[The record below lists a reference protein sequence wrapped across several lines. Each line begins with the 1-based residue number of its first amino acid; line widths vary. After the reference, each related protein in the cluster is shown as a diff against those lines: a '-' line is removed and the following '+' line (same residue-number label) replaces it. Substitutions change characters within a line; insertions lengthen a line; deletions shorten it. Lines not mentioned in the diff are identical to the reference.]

1 MRKGLRR
8 LEEQLEELE
17 KKEKAL
23 LVVERLY
30 AVWERAFREVRR
42 ARVEKINEAM
52 NLVWR
57 RLYLN
62 LYADYDE
69 VELKVEE
76 TNRGVTHYYLKA
88 RLKTEKGYVWR
99 DVSTL
104 SGGEATAAIIAFRIA
119 LAYLLTGRAGFLILD
134 EPTHNLDERLTEGLA
149 SFLREAV
156 EEDGLFRQV
165 ILITHDPI
173 FADYA
178 HVVYEV
184 KRNKEGNDPSTVER
198 IR

>member
-1 MRKGLRR
+1 MRR
-8 LEEQLEELE
+8 
-17 KKEKAL
+17 
-23 LVVERLY
+23 Y
-30 AVWERAFREVRR
+30 
-42 ARVEKINEAM
+42 RVEKINEAM

-69 VELKVEE
+69 IELKVEE
-76 TNRGVTHYYLKA
+76 TSRGYAYYLKA
-88 RLKTEKGYVWR
+88 RLKTEKGYIWR

-149 SFLREAV
+149 AFLREAV
-156 EEDGLFRQV
+156 EEESLFEQI
-165 ILITHDPI
+165 ILITHDPV

-184 KRNKEGNDPSTVER
+184 KRNKEGSDPSTV
-198 IR
+198 IRLR